1 MGELYKKRP
10 KEYAGIFDNDT
21 SISSISLKIRM
32 AVSTHGQ
39 GKTILMT
46 KGKLLRFQTYL

>member
-1 MGELYKKRP
+1 MGELYKNVQRNMQ
-10 KEYAGIFDNDT
+10 EYLTMIHL
-21 SISSISLKIRM
+21 ISSISLKIRM